1 MFSLCLSVCLSV
13 VGDAKEIDWFA
24 PNGEKLQPGRPDI
37 SVSKNDESSST
48 LTIYNANIDHAGMY
62 KCVAKNGDKES
73 QGTVIVKYSVSKLF
87 SLLRAYFEIMRN
99 VESNPTVTPKHNKSS
114 DIYHNV

>member
-1 MFSLCLSVCLSV
+1 MICAYQLWNSCWADGLSQCFHSICLSVCLSV

-48 LTIYNANIDHAGMY
+48 LTIYNAIVDHAGMY
-62 KCVAKNGDKES
+62 KCVAKSGDKES
-73 QGTVIVKYSVSKLF
+73 QATVIVKIFRK
-87 SLLRAYFEIMRN
+87 
-99 VESNPTVTPKHNKSS
+99 
-114 DIYHNV
+114 

>member
-1 MFSLCLSVCLSV
+1 MFSLYLSVCLSV

-48 LTIYNANIDHAGMY
+48 LTIYNAIVDHAGMY
-62 KCVAKNGDKES
+62 KCVAKSGDKES
-73 QGTVIVKYSVSKLF
+73 QATVIVKIFRK
-87 SLLRAYFEIMRN
+87 
-99 VESNPTVTPKHNKSS
+99 
-114 DIYHNV
+114 